1 MTFIGS
7 IDARLDLDPGRGQAD
22 TITRQN
28 AAQNKS
34 FTCMQFSPDSTLLLL
49 GGDSNNFCLYSVAD
63 KMLVKKFT
71 ITENRS
77 LDGVVLDVNRRNFT
91 EFGNMAL
98 CDTSDSETEPD
109 GKRAIRLP
117 GSKHFDLG
125 ERRAR
130 PQVAVYALA
139 FCPTGRRFAVCST
152 EGVGV
157 YSLDTVGVFDPFQL
171 DSQTTPEM
179 IKNALS
185 LGDYPTA
192 LMASLRLNDTP
203 LIQQTME
210 STGLE
215 QVALVVKALPVTYA
229 EKLLKWIADG
239 RVVANS
245 THVHFYM
252 IWLRHILNEHGM
264 RLKGRTD
271 VAILTGIQQ
280 IVAHHSQ
287 LISKLTMPRVISVAN
302 GAKWKEGVV
311 TGDFAD
317 AEFGFLGSFQEL
329 LPEDI
334 GATVKAGKKKKTK
347 DSNEQKLKKTVDG
360 DIEVKDKKKK
370 KRRKKKNKKDKV
382 TDASEKVDD
391 GSKNAGNV
399 EKVKENGEE
408 KSEKKK
414 KKKRKGDKADSST
427 PAKKVKFAA
436 DVATAPLQN
445 SSKKVENAAGASEKS
460 EEIQRIVID
469 DEEDM
474 EENDDT
480 KVKSSWDE
488 LYLPEPIMEAIR
500 EMRFQNPTEI
510 QRQVLPLAVRDRC
523 DVLGAAE
530 TGSGKTLAYAIPMV
544 ARLLELPEE
553 PHSSSTGPKA
563 LILAPTRELVVQV
576 MKHVTALLKH
586 TSFKAFPIV
595 GGLAQVRQARIL
607 KEQKPEVIVATPGR
621 LWAMMKEEEEGGGPA
636 CQYLSDWSGLL
647 CLVVDETDRMVEK
660 GHFEEMQDILQ
671 FVRKSAPEKLQTL
684 VFSATLTYVHREQT
698 RPGHANKKELTP
710 QQKIKELIQLTGMRP
725 HCKVVDITRAFGTAE
740 TLVETR
746 INCSN
751 LLEKDTTIVYL
762 LERYK
767 GRTLIFTNSVDASRR
782 MYGILKLLKLQP
794 LMIHAKME
802 QKVRL
807 KNLEKFAADS
817 RSVLLATDV
826 AARGLDI
833 QGIDNVIH
841 YQVPKTAE
849 IYIHRSGRTARAS
862 RKGLSVLIVDSKDA
876 HLYRR
881 LCKNL
886 NREKDLPVFP
896 IDCMELMRRLKKRV
910 EIASALDTLAHRGK
924 KIRLSENWFTKM
936 IREADLEMDDMRE
949 HEQAN
954 ANDEMN
960 SIKAQEA
967 ELQAELRAELA
978 EPLPSVD
985 RLNIPKTRYINPDV
999 VAQYTKITSTSTNT
1013 LDSLEEK
1020 LAEVEEK
1027 KKKARK
1033 LITTHQL
1040 KAKSFKRK
1048 KKF

>member
-1 MTFIGS
+1 MCF
-7 IDARLDLDPGRGQAD
+7 
-22 TITRQN
+22 
-28 AAQNKS
+28 
-34 FTCMQFSPDSTLLLL
+34 
-49 GGDSNNFCLYSVAD
+49 
-63 KMLVKKFT
+63 
-71 ITENRS
+71 
-77 LDGVVLDVNRRNFT
+77 
-91 EFGNMAL
+91 
-98 CDTSDSETEPD
+98 
-109 GKRAIRLP
+109 GKR
-117 GSKHFDLG
+117 
-125 ERRAR
+125 
-130 PQVAVYALA
+130 
-139 FCPTGRRFAVCST
+139 
-152 EGVGV
+152 
-157 YSLDTVGVFDPFQL
+157 
-171 DSQTTPEM
+171 
-179 IKNALS
+179 
-185 LGDYPTA
+185 
-192 LMASLRLNDTP
+192 
-203 LIQQTME
+203 
-210 STGLE
+210 
-215 QVALVVKALPVTYA
+215 
-229 EKLLKWIADG
+229 
-239 RVVANS
+239 
-245 THVHFYM
+245 
-252 IWLRHILNEHGM
+252 
-264 RLKGRTD
+264 
-271 VAILTGIQQ
+271 
-280 IVAHHSQ
+280 
-287 LISKLTMPRVISVAN
+287 
-302 GAKWKEGVV
+302 
-311 TGDFAD
+311 
-317 AEFGFLGSFQEL
+317 
-329 LPEDI
+329 
-334 GATVKAGKKKKTK
+334 
-347 DSNEQKLKKTVDG
+347 
-360 DIEVKDKKKK
+360 
-370 KRRKKKNKKDKV
+370 
-382 TDASEKVDD
+382 
-391 GSKNAGNV
+391 
-399 EKVKENGEE
+399 
-408 KSEKKK
+408 
-414 KKKRKGDKADSST
+414 
-427 PAKKVKFAA
+427 
-436 DVATAPLQN
+436 
-445 SSKKVENAAGASEKS
+445 
-460 EEIQRIVID
+460 
-469 DEEDM
+469 
-474 EENDDT
+474 
-480 KVKSSWDE
+480 
-488 LYLPEPIMEAIR
+488 
-500 EMRFQNPTEI
+500 
-510 QRQVLPLAVRDRC
+510 
-523 DVLGAAE
+523 
-530 TGSGKTLAYAIPMV
+530 GSGKTLAYAIPIV

-553 PHSSSTGPKA
+553 PHSNSTGPKA

-621 LWAMMKEEEEGGGPA
+621 LWAMMKEEEESGGPS

-671 FVRKSAPEKLQTL
+671 SATEKLQTL

-725 HCKVVDITRAFGTAE
+725 HCKIVDITRAFGTAE

-751 LLEKDTTIVYL
+751 LLEKDTTIAYL

-886 NREKDLPVFP
+886 NREKDLAVFP
-896 IDCMELMRRLKKRV
+896 IDCIELMRRLKTRV

-960 SIKAQEA
+960 SIKVQEA

-999 VAQYTKITSTSTNT
+999 VAQYTKIKSTSTNT

>member
-1 MTFIGS
+1 
-7 IDARLDLDPGRGQAD
+7 
-22 TITRQN
+22 
-28 AAQNKS
+28 
-34 FTCMQFSPDSTLLLL
+34 
-49 GGDSNNFCLYSVAD
+49 
-63 KMLVKKFT
+63 
-71 ITENRS
+71 
-77 LDGVVLDVNRRNFT
+77 
-91 EFGNMAL
+91 
-98 CDTSDSETEPD
+98 
-109 GKRAIRLP
+109 KR
-117 GSKHFDLG
+117 
-125 ERRAR
+125 
-130 PQVAVYALA
+130 
-139 FCPTGRRFAVCST
+139 
-152 EGVGV
+152 
-157 YSLDTVGVFDPFQL
+157 
-171 DSQTTPEM
+171 
-179 IKNALS
+179 
-185 LGDYPTA
+185 
-192 LMASLRLNDTP
+192 
-203 LIQQTME
+203 
-210 STGLE
+210 
-215 QVALVVKALPVTYA
+215 
-229 EKLLKWIADG
+229 
-239 RVVANS
+239 
-245 THVHFYM
+245 
-252 IWLRHILNEHGM
+252 
-264 RLKGRTD
+264 
-271 VAILTGIQQ
+271 
-280 IVAHHSQ
+280 
-287 LISKLTMPRVISVAN
+287 
-302 GAKWKEGVV
+302 
-311 TGDFAD
+311 
-317 AEFGFLGSFQEL
+317 
-329 LPEDI
+329 
-334 GATVKAGKKKKTK
+334 
-347 DSNEQKLKKTVDG
+347 
-360 DIEVKDKKKK
+360 
-370 KRRKKKNKKDKV
+370 
-382 TDASEKVDD
+382 
-391 GSKNAGNV
+391 
-399 EKVKENGEE
+399 
-408 KSEKKK
+408 
-414 KKKRKGDKADSST
+414 KKRKGDKTDSSA

-436 DVATAPLQN
+436 DVTTAPLQK
-445 SSKKVENAAGASEKS
+445 SLKQVENAAEAPEKN

-474 EENDDT
+474 EEDDDT

-586 TSFKAFPIV
+586 TSFKVFPIV

-636 CQYLSDWSGLL
+636 CQYLSEWSGLL

-671 FVRKSAPEKLQTL
+671 FVRKSATEKLQTL

-725 HCKVVDITRAFGTAE
+725 NCKIVDITRAFGTAETLVETRINCSNLLEKDTTIVYLLERYKEELIQLTGMRPNCKVVDITRAFGTAE

-767 GRTLIFTNSVDASRR
+767 GRTLMFTNSVDASRR

-807 KNLEKFAADS
+807 KNLEKFA
-817 RSVLLATDV
+817 DV

-896 IDCMELMRRLKKRV
+896 IDCVELMRRLKTRV

-999 VAQYTKITSTSTNT
+999 VAQYAKIKSTSTNT

-1040 KAKSFKRK
+1040 KAKSFKRR